1 MRPATD
7 LAVASSGV
15 IEPTGASIRGRWR
28 CDSTLEAERRQLL
41 MQLSAGKDADAVALH
56 PNAAEQYRQKV
67 ADVRAALTKGDEG
80 SREAIALVRDLIES
94 ITVTPTPPDEPLMLE
109 LTGNLAAL
117 MREPSTNKCSV
128 VLVAG
133 FSRDRHILSAVI

>member
-1 MRPATD
+1 M
-7 LAVASSGV
+7 
-15 IEPTGASIRGRWR
+15 
-28 CDSTLEAERRQLL
+28 
-41 MQLSAGKDADAVALH
+41 H
-56 PNAAEQYRQKV
+56 
-67 ADVRAALTKGDEG
+67 AALTKGDEA

-94 ITVTPTPPDEPLMLE
+94 ITVTPTPPDEPLRLE

-133 FSRDRHILSAVI
+133 ARFSRDRHVLSAAI